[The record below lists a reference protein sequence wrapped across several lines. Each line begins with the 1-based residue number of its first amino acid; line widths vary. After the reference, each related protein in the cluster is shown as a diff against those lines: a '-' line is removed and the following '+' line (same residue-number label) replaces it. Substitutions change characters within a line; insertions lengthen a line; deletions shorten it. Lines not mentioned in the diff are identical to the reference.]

1 MTVSLRPHPCGV
13 VDLHLCQQ
21 FSVYAEVAK
30 AASLIVDD
38 AVALTGHW
46 DEAGPLTQLR
56 ALQGSEEVPGDSV
69 DQARALWWA
78 RPKQEFRKQS
88 LWENT
93 GMIFTFSLFTDI
105 NLFCKY

>member
-1 MTVSLRPHPCGV
+1 MHKHKTKRMTVCLRPYPRGV

-21 FSVYAEVAK
+21 FSIYAEVAK

-38 AVALTGHW
+38 AVALAGHW

-56 ALQGSEEVPGDSV
+56 ALQGSEKVPGDSV

-88 LWENT
+88 LWDNM
-93 GMIFTFSLFTDI
+93 GI
-105 NLFCKY
+105 NFFI